1 MSFNKVLR
9 GRWIAKESN
18 YTERLKKEISASR
31 TIDEVT
37 GCHLWAKSLHKNGYG
52 QKRAF
57 GIQMTAHRA
66 AWRAFNGD
74 IPEGVEVAHCC
85 ANRACVN
92 PLHLKLIT
100 HAQNMQERKIF
111 GDDGRRSV
119 TVNGI
124 NYPSVA
130 IAANKLG
137 VCRAT
142 IRNHERKQ
150 LGVTI

>member
-9 GRWIAKESN
+9 GKWIAKESN
-18 YTERLKKEISASR
+18 YTERLKKEIAR
-31 TIDEVT
+31 AVTINIAT
-37 GCHLWAKSLHKNGYG
+37 GCHMWSKTLQKNGYG

-57 GIQMTAHRA
+57 GIQMPAHRA

-92 PLHLKLIT
+92 PSHLKLIT
-100 HAQNMQERKIF
+100 HAQNMKERRIF

-124 NYPSVA
+124 SYPSVA
-130 IAANKLG
+130 IAASKLG

-150 LGVTI
+150 LGAAL